1 MRHWRNIFWQVGR
14 RQHTTESLLA
24 MSPLEFAME
33 VATAGDAVMYR
44 VYYHVEPYGF
54 HLSEQIDRNTGA
66 EESATDLT
74 WSYATI
80 LKAMW
85 YRNYFT
91 TAALQAHPELA
102 ANPELT
108 NFLKKLS
115 WG

>member
-1 MRHWRNIFWQVGR
+1 MKHWRNILWQVSGR
-14 RQHTTESLLA
+14 AHTLENLLA
-24 MSPLEFAME
+24 MSPLDFAME
-33 VATAGDAVMYR
+33 VATAGDAVLYR

-91 TAALQAHPELA
+91 DSALKASPQLATNPELA
-102 ANPELT
+102 